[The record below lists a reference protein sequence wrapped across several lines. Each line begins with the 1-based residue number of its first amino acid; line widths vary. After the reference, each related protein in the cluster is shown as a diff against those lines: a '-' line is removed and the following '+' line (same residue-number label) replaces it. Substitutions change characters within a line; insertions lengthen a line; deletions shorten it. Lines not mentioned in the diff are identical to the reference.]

1 LLFDSYLYQSLVH
14 IHRLR
19 ACGLFRR
26 FRGLA
31 LNRYNT
37 VAFDDA
43 SKIYTM
49 KPNIKDNAKAT
60 TQKSDLQENTFR
72 GYSVKKPETD
82 LDEPLSKTQLKAE
95 ADALQDLG
103 VKLIALPKDK
113 LAKLNLP
120 ERLDDAIREA
130 KRLTANGAIR
140 RQKQHIGSLMRDIET
155 AEIIDQLHRWD
166 GKHTAENAHFH
177 MLERWRD
184 RMIAS
189 PEVVA
194 EWMKLHPNTDSQ
206 QLRTLIRNVQR
217 ELATSKPPK
226 SSRELFKLIR
236 EVTEADTT
244 STGDSS
250 TDDLLDEQKQD

>member
-1 LLFDSYLYQSLVH
+1 
-14 IHRLR
+14 
-19 ACGLFRR
+19 
-26 FRGLA
+26 
-31 LNRYNT
+31 
-37 VAFDDA
+37 
-43 SKIYTM
+43 M
-49 KPNIKDNAKAT
+49 KPNIKDSAKALAQSKAD
-60 TQKSDLQENTFR
+60 TQSKTGAPKSDLQENTFR

-82 LDEPLSKTQLKAE
+82 PDEPLSKTQLKAE

-155 AEIIDQLHRWD
+155 AEIVDQLHRWD

-184 RMIAS
+184 RMIES

-194 EWMKLHPNTDSQ
+194 EWMKLHPQTDSQ

-217 ELATSKPPK
+217 ELAANKPPK

-236 EVTEADTT
+236 EVTEVHAKLTEDL
-244 STGDSS
+244 SGDEA
-250 TDDLLDEQKQD
+250 LDEQQED